1 MGREGDRAAGG
12 SDTAQTK
19 VFGTRP
25 VALDPAKRMAAVVL
39 PQSTD
44 RGVMHVFDVA
54 LSDRPA
60 SANGQDG

>member
-1 MGREGDRAAGG
+1 MRP
-12 SDTAQTK
+12 QTK

-39 PQSTD
+39 PRSTD

-60 SANGQDG
+60 AANGQDG